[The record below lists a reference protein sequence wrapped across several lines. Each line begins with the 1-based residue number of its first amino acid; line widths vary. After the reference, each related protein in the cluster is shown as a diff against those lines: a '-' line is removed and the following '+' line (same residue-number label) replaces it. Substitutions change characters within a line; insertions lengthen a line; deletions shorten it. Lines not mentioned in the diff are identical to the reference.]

1 MEVATVELA
10 AEVGEEEMANAAV
23 SGGGGGDGDV
33 EAKYEIRGKG
43 KDCLVI
49 SYQVGF
55 KRDENTLT
63 IDRRTKI
70 YGFYNDRAV
79 FCRNR
84 RRRVSKKND
93 FLSFQRN
100 ERFIVLANKISI

>member
-1 MEVATVELA
+1 M
-10 AEVGEEEMANAAV
+10 
-23 SGGGGGDGDV
+23 
-33 EAKYEIRGKG
+33 
-43 KDCLVI
+43 I

-70 YGFYNDRAV
+70 YGTEQYFVGIAGAELA
-79 FCRNR
+79 R
-84 RRRVSKKND
+84 RTI